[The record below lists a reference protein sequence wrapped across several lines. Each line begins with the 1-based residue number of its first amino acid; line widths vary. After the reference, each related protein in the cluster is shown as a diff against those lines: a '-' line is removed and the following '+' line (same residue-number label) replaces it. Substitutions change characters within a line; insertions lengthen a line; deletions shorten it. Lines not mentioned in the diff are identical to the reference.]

1 MWIDEMMQY
10 EEKTVIHDLNRML
23 PDESYMCHR
32 VYYQVLIHKILID
45 MNLIQFY
52 EILQVH
58 SKVLFLYISLQ
69 IQLEILL
76 VHVIQF

>member
-1 MWIDEMMQY
+1 
-10 EEKTVIHDLNRML
+10 
-23 PDESYMCHR
+23 
-32 VYYQVLIHKILID
+32 